1 MKKANT
7 DEAVVSER
15 PNRSRYAERFSKSH
29 PDIDFE
35 DKEARY
41 GAMNEDRDL
50 LDSYEE
56 SGRALGETFDKHP
69 WTGSML
75 MALKENDELDPIT
88 WMAENGIDIQQALED
103 EEYRKTISQKIAD
116 YEQKQLEGKKSDE
129 ERAANLQ
136 TSADALRELGLSDEE
151 NLKMWSHVWEN
162 IIDPALRGEITADT
176 WRLVQKAQNYDAD
189 IENARNEGAMKARN
203 EKIQNSLKKPTDA
216 LPPDLASGAR
226 ASAAPKPKTERSFAS
241 SFFEGVE

>member
-1 MKKANT
+1 MAQTKENENMT
-7 DEAVVSER
+7 NER
-15 PNRSRYAERFSKSH
+15 PNRSRYAERFSKAH
-29 PDIDFE
+29 PDVDFE

-56 SGRALGETFDKHP
+56 SGKALGEAFDKHP

-75 MALKENDELDPIT
+75 MALKDNDQLDPIT

-103 EEYRKTISQKIAD
+103 EEYRKTVSQKIAD
-116 YEQKQLEGKKSDE
+116 YEQKQLEGKQADE
-129 ERAANLQ
+129 ERAANLNK
-136 TSADALRELGLSDEE
+136 SAEALRELGLSDEE
-151 NLKMWSHVWEN
+151 NMKMWTHMWEE

-176 WRLVQKAQNYDAD
+176 WRLVQKAQNYDTD
-189 IENARNEGAMKARN
+189 MESARNEGAMKARN
-203 EKIQNSLKKPTDA
+203 EKIQNSLKKPSDS
-216 LPPDLASGAR
+216 LPPDLSSGAR
-226 ASAAPKPKTERSFAS
+226 TTAAPKPKKEKSFAS

>member
-151 NLKMWSHVWEN
+151 NLKVWSHVWED

-203 EKIQNSLKKPTDA
+203 EKIQNSLKKPTNA

-226 ASAAPKPKTERSFAS
+226 ASAAPKPKKKKSFAS

>member
-1 MKKANT
+1 MAQEKT
-7 DEAVVSER
+7 DEIAMNER

-56 SGRALGETFDKHP
+56 SGKALGDTFDKHP

-75 MALKENDELDPIT
+75 MALKDNDELDPIT

-116 YEQKQLEGKKSDE
+116 YEQKQLEGKQADE
-129 ERAANLQ
+129 ERASNLQ
-136 TSADALRELGLSDEE
+136 KSADALRELGLSDEE
-151 NLKMWSHVWEN
+151 NHKMWMHVWEN
-162 IIDPALRGEITADT
+162 IVDPALRGEITTET
-176 WRLVQKAQNYDAD
+176 WKLVQKAQNYDAD
-189 IENARNEGAMKARN
+189 IESARSEGEMKARN
-203 EKIQNSLKKPTDA
+203 EKIKNSLKKPAET
-216 LPPDLASGAR
+216 LPPDLSNGAR
-226 ASAAPKPKTERSFAS
+226 ATAAPKPKKEKSFAS